1 MTIPRRAFP
10 RFVSLATYPALVIVP
25 VVVAARLLD
34 AGRSPTLTLTLAF
47 VASLLILVVLE
58 RVFPHVAAWNGPA
71 AERRQDLV
79 YLLAASALLPVG
91 RFAGQLLATL
101 ATVALVPFVR
111 GGGPPWNGWP
121 GWMTLTLAFLL
132 ADLGK
137 YGMHRLAH
145 ERAWLW
151 RFHAEHHAPRRMY
164 SLNATRLH
172 PVNLLWN
179 LALDAGLPLAFG
191 LGGRGVVLL
200 AVFRGSLSLLQHA
213 NVELRLGVLD
223 WVFSTPTIHQWHH
236 SAVLDEAN
244 ANYGSALIVW
254 DVLFGT
260 RRLPTAHAVPAALGL
275 ADARPH
281 PIALLQQLVW
291 PWCHARA
298 ATCRFTRGWAR
309 DEIAT
314 GQGSAGA
321 S

>member
-1 MTIPRRAFP
+1 
-10 RFVSLATYPALVIVP
+10 VTYPALVIVP

-151 RFHAEHHAPRRMY
+151 RFHAEHHAPG
-164 SLNATRLH
+164 ACTR
-172 PVNLLWN
+172 
-179 LALDAGLPLAFG
+179 
-191 LGGRGVVLL
+191 
-200 AVFRGSLSLLQHA
+200 
-213 NVELRLGVLD
+213 
-223 WVFSTPTIHQWHH
+223 
-236 SAVLDEAN
+236 
-244 ANYGSALIVW
+244 
-254 DVLFGT
+254 
-260 RRLPTAHAVPAALGL
+260 
-275 ADARPH
+275 
-281 PIALLQQLVW
+281 
-291 PWCHARA
+291 
-298 ATCRFTRGWAR
+298 
-309 DEIAT
+309 
-314 GQGSAGA
+314 
-321 S
+321 